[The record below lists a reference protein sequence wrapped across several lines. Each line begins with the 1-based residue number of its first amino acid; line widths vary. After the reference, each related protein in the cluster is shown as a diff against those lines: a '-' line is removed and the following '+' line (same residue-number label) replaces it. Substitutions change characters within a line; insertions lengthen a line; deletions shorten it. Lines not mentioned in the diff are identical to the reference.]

1 MKTEKQPIPS
11 LCQMETAI
19 ANLWDVRRHI
29 IVPNISWGMKLHECD
44 LLILTKA
51 NYAIEVE
58 IKRSKA
64 DLKKDV
70 EKAHA
75 HQSKRIKELWFA
87 IPEQLKSCMDLIPE
101 HAGIILVKK
110 RRTKSII
117 PQYRAIHQRLPV
129 ANKEAIKFSDAE
141 AANLKRLGCMRIWS
155 LKSTIIS
162 LTQEIQQLKVEKTL
176 QEVS

>member
-1 MKTEKQPIPS
+1 MKTEKQPLPT
-11 LCQMETAI
+11 LCEMETAV
-19 ANLWDVRRHI
+19 AKLWDVRRHV

-87 IPEQLKSCMDLIPE
+87 IPEQLKNCLDLIPE
-101 HAGIILVKK
+101 HAGIIIVKK
-110 RRTKSII
+110 RKLKSLKVE
-117 PQYRAIHQRLPV
+117 YRAVRKRLPV
-129 ANKEAIKFSDAE
+129 TNKEAIKLTEAE
-141 AANLKRLGCMRIWS
+141 VSNLKRLGCMRIWS
-155 LKSTIIS
+155 LKATI
-162 LTQEIQQLKVEKTL
+162 LNLQQELQQIKEERILL
-176 QEVS
+176 EVS